1 MSDQDRPVSQEIRLE
16 LDESKLKGIIT
27 ELDILHRAVA
37 PEIVEF
43 YGAFFI
49 ESCVYYWCVNRQVPF
64 VDTHR
69 YRLSCSMEFMDA
81 GSLEQLAGF
90 EVPEEVLARVTGCMV
105 RGLRFLKDE
114 LQTMHRGKF

>member
-1 MSDQDRPVSQEIRLE
+1 ME

-49 ESCVYYWCVNRQVPF
+49 ESCVYYWCVGISLASF
-64 VDTHR
+64 VADGDFGLH
-69 YRLSCSMEFMDA
+69 SMEFMDA
-81 GSLEQLAGF
+81 GSLEQLAGY

-105 RGLRFLKDE
+105 RGFRFLKDE
-114 LQTMHRGKF
+114 LQMMHRGESSL